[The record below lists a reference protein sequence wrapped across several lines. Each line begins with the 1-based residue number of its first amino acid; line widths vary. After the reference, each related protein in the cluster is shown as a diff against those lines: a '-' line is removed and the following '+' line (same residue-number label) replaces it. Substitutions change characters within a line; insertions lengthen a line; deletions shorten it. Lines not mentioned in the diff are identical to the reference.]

1 MPSYVGPGASV
12 AEGVDVTGSVVGA
25 GARAEGAGALRGGV
39 AWPGARVAVGVDVG
53 APCAHAVV

>member
-1 MPSYVGPGASV
+1 M
-12 AEGVDVTGSVVGA
+12 TGSVVGV

-53 APCAHAVV
+53 APCARGGVTTQGRVVRAAG